1 MSDETTQQV
10 SPQVSLKEKNEQA
23 ARIAQL
29 VHDNSQS
36 IDRMDIMAHL
46 LNVFNLAIL
55 KQAGRPQWN
64 AADAYLFTQAL
75 SAVDQIGEF
84 DDATIRNQVQSE
96 TQRLEA
102 DIAASIRN
110 NNKINRNFVED
121 DRLPRVVSNN

>member
-110 NNKINRNFVED
+110 NNKINGRGHVED
-121 DRLPRVVSNN
+121 ERLPRVVNH